1 MTRTSRARRLL
12 QGVIAGL
19 IAVLLLASGTGAAAN
34 YDDEIAEYDRQL
46 REQREERERVAEE
59 REQLESQ
66 LEGTSENLAAAYLA
80 LEDANARLPVAEAA
94 LAQAQEEL
102 AAAEREERAVA
113 DRLAVAET
121 ELEGLAEE
129 MVESDAQI
137 RATRSSIGELARTTY
152 RGGSSLNGLSVVF
165 NAESSEEF
173 IRQSAVVDTAV
184 RTQTKVVTDLENIT
198 AVNRNRE
205 LRQAAVRDR
214 IDELHQQAEAAV
226 AAADEA
232 RAAADAHRQEIVRI
246 QEEQTAL
253 AAELEGLQEQL
264 NADMAQKEADDDRLA
279 GIIAGIEADRSQTV
293 EQRERE
299 ERERREREQRER
311 EQRER
316 EQREREQ
323 REQREASRNRAGSG
337 SGSSGSSGSGGSG
350 GSGGSSSSSGS
361 LRPPVPNPLY
371 VTSPY
376 GYRVHPLAGYRWWH
390 AGVDIR
396 SACGNPQYA
405 AASGTVNATRGA
417 RGNGSHGNQVI
428 IDHGR
433 IGSHTYVT
441 VTNHLSRFNVRA
453 GQSVSKG
460 DIIGWTGATGNVTGC
475 HVHFE
480 VWRNGSTIDPMGL
493 SGWVRS
499 N

>member
-1 MTRTSRARRLL
+1 MSRTARARRIL
-12 QGVIAGL
+12 QGAIAAM
-19 IAVLLLASGTGAAAN
+19 IAVLLLAPGAAAS
-34 YDDEIAEYDRQL
+34 YDDQIAEYDRQL
-46 REQREERERVAEE
+46 REQRRERERNAEQRE
-59 REQLESQ
+59 RLESQ

-80 LEDANARLPVAEAA
+80 LEDANARLPQAEAA
-94 LAQAQEEL
+94 LAQAEEDL

-113 DRLAVAET
+113 DRLVVAET
-121 ELEGLAEE
+121 ELEDLAEQ
-129 MVESDAQI
+129 MAESDAQI

-165 NAESSEEF
+165 NAQTSEEF

-184 RTQTKVVTDLENIT
+184 RTQTKVVSDLENIT

-205 LRQAAVRDR
+205 LRQEAVRDR

-226 AAADEA
+226 VAADEA
-232 RAAADAHRQEIVRI
+232 RAAADAHRREIVRI

-253 AAELEGLQEQL
+253 AAELEALQEQL
-264 NADMAQKEADDDRLA
+264 NADMAQKQADDDRLA

-293 EQRERE
+293 AEKERAERERRERE

-311 EQRER
+311 EQRE
-316 EQREREQ
+316 
-323 REQREASRNRAGSG
+323 ASRSRGSAGGGSSG
-337 SGSSGSSGSGGSG
+337 GSSGSSSGGSG
-350 GSGGSSSSSGS
+350 GGGGGGGS

-376 GYRVHPLAGYRWWH
+376 GYRIHPIAGYRWWH

-405 AASGTVNATRGA
+405 AASGTVSATRGA

-433 IGSHTYVT
+433 IGSHSYVT

-453 GQSVSKG
+453 GQSVAKG
-460 DIIGWTGATGNVTGC
+460 EIIGWTGATGNVTGC